1 MWCLMTP
8 HNIWLGHFIMKHSF
22 RWQLYITAHT
32 FLFGIPFLL
41 FPNQVLPL
49 IGFEPTNEPWIQV
62 VGLLFLVIGT
72 TAVSVYQNQIKEML
86 LPSVIVRFAVCT
98 ILLYLALDTNS
109 FFLYVLT
116 IIIFIGVVG
125 SATSYYTE
133 AATKN

>member
-1 MWCLMTP
+1 
-8 HNIWLGHFIMKHSF
+8 MKHSF

-41 FPNQVLPL
+41 FPNLVLPL
-49 IGFEPTNEPWIQV
+49 IGFGPTNEPWIRV
-62 VGLLFLVIGT
+62 VGLLFLVIGG

-86 LPSVIVRFAVCT
+86 LPSVFVRFAVCA
-98 ILLYLALDTNS
+98 ILLYLALVTSS
-109 FFLYVLT
+109 FFLYALT

-133 AATKN
+133 IASQN